1 MVSKWFNSGNKGF
14 SIEFDKFNINK
25 IFRIKTSN
33 STKGVTS
40 YIENSLWILGFK
52 FTYID
57 VDYDNIVFIKLNSKN
72 NYKSSKHTHEINVLK
87 ETLITLAKD
96 GNYINHKA
104 PFNWNFTVNENDE
117 YIFYITGVKDWF
129 IKNGLE
135 DLVNGLR
142 EITFND
148 PEIKLYP
155 KYNPRGVTRFI
166 KN

>member
-1 MVSKWFNSGNKGF
+1 MISKWFDNGNKCI
-14 SIEFDKFNINK
+14 SIEFDSLKWYN
-25 IFRIKTSN
+25 IFRICNTDSK
-33 STKGVTS
+33 KGINS
-40 YIENSLWILGFK
+40 YIEKNCWILGFK

-96 GNYINHKA
+96 GNYTNHKV
-104 PFNWNFTVNENDE
+104 PFNWNFTINENDE